1 MTTVSIKLLH
11 VLMGKALIET
21 VFVGALA
28 LLFFVQAFPPHFRG
42 WGEVDKQAII
52 GWANNGS
59 SPASRVEV
67 QLFIDGGFVA
77 QQTANHSRPDVREAG
92 WALDDW
98 HGYRFELPPLVAGQ
112 HQARV
117 YATHS
122 SRYGKRITLQLLG
135 DPIDFVVENDGSVRG
150 LKPKTK
156 PKP

>member
-21 VFVGALA
+21 VFIGALA
-28 LLFFVQAFPPHFRG
+28 LLFFVHAFPPHFRG
-42 WGEVDKQAII
+42 WGEVDGQTIV
-52 GWANNGS
+52 GWANNGG

-67 QLFIDGGFVA
+67 QMFIDGGFVA
-77 QQTANHSRPDVREAG
+77 QQTANQFRPDVREAG

-98 HGYRFELPPLVAGQ
+98 HGYRFELPHLVVGQ
-112 HQARV
+112 HQARI

-135 DPIDFVVENDGSVRG
+135 DPIDFVVENDGHIRG
-150 LKPKTK
+150 LKPK
-156 PKP
+156 P